1 MSTQEKIW
9 RDRHG
14 ICHVE
19 GKSKK
24 EVFELMGYAHGKDRG
39 MQVLLMRILGQG
51 RTSELLDSSDET
63 LEIDKFFR
71 RMNWAGST
79 SSEAAKFSPEAK
91 EVADAYN
98 RGLNKAFAE
107 KIPWEFKLL
116 GYNPEPWRTEDS
128 VLISRMIG
136 YLTLSQS
143 QGEME
148 RLLIELVQAGIDE
161 ERLHELFPGILGG
174 LDIDLV
180 KKIKLQERIISPAS
194 LWNIAA
200 PVMMASNN
208 WAVSG
213 MKTASGMPILAND
226 PHLEVNRLPNVWY
239 EMALKTEER
248 YGMGGTMPGVPAILV
263 GRNNDLAWGATYTF
277 MDSTDSWIEQCKN
290 GRYLREPEKWLKFT
304 EREEIIKRKKKDPVK
319 VVFYENNHGVLE
331 GNPYDDD
338 FYIATAWAP
347 SFSGAATYNTF
358 VKIWDAKTVR
368 EGMDIL
374 GCIETSWNFVLAD
387 TQGNIGYQMSG
398 LMPKRRKGVS
408 GFVPLPGWEGKNDWQ
423 GFEKPEDLPRCFNPE
438 CGYLVTTNQN
448 LNEFGKV
455 SPINISMGPYR
466 SDRISRRLS
475 EKNEITCEYMYQLQH
490 DLFSTQ
496 AESFMK
502 ILAPLLPGTG
512 SAKRLK
518 DWNFEYS
525 ADSEG
530 AYLFDRFYRELYR
543 AVFGEHG
550 FGRDAVCS
558 LDEHTGIFNDF
569 YINFDRILLSEN
581 SLWFG
586 GRKRE
591 DLYLRAAENA
601 LKEPSRKWGDSRKLI
616 LKNILFNGKLPRFF
630 GFDRGPVTIPGSLA
644 TPHQGQI
651 FESAGRQTSFAPSF
665 RMVTDLSTDANY
677 TNMAGGPSDR
687 RFSKWYCSDL
697 DNWKKGKYKK
707 TSIDSG
713 QEKLPFK

>member
-1 MSTQEKIW
+1 MNAQDKIW
-9 RDRHG
+9 RDAHG
-14 ICHVE
+14 VCHVE
-19 GKSKK
+19 GKDKK
-24 EVFELMGYAHGKDRG
+24 EVFELMGYAHGRDRG

-51 RTSELLDSSDET
+51 RTSEFLDSSDET

-79 SSEAAKFSPEAK
+79 ESEVAKFSPEAI

-98 RGLNKAFAE
+98 MGLNKAFAE

-136 YLTLSQS
+136 YLTLAQS

-161 ERLHELFPGILGG
+161 QRLNELFPGILGG

-180 KKIKLQERIISPAS
+180 KKIKLHERIVSPAS

-213 MKTASGMPILAND
+213 KKTASGKPILAND

-248 YGMGGTMPGVPAILV
+248 YAMGGTMPGVPVIVV
-263 GRNNDLAWGATYTF
+263 GRNPDLAWGATYTF
-277 MDSTDSWIEQCKN
+277 MDSTDSWVEQCKN
-290 GRYLREPEKWLKFT
+290 GRYLREPEKWLQFT
-304 EREEIIKRKKKDPVK
+304 EREEIIKRKKKDPVN
-319 VVFYENNHGVLE
+319 VVFYENDHGVLE
-331 GNPYDDD
+331 GNPYDEGC
-338 FYIATAWAP
+338 YIATAWAP
-347 SFSGAATYNTF
+347 SLSGAATYNTF
-358 VKIWDAKTVR
+358 VKMWDAKNVR

-387 TQGNIGYQMSG
+387 KQGNIGYQMSG
-398 LMPKRRKGVS
+398 LMPKRREGVS
-408 GFVPLPGWEGKNDWQ
+408 GFVPLPGWEEKNNWQ

-455 SPINISMGPYR
+455 NPINVSMGHYR
-466 SDRISRRLS
+466 SDRISRLLS
-475 EKNEITCEYMYQLQH
+475 EKNEITCEYMYKIQH
-490 DLFSTQ
+490 DIFSTQ
-496 AESFMK
+496 AVSFMK
-502 ILAPLLPGTG
+502 ILAPLLSDTKE
-512 SAKRLK
+512 AKILK
-518 DWNFEYS
+518 EWDFEYC

-543 AVFGEHG
+543 EVFGKNG
-550 FGRDAVCS
+550 FGAEANEF
-558 LDEHTGIFNDF
+558 LDKHTGIFNDF
-569 YINFDRILLSEN
+569 YINFDNILLSEH

-591 DLYLRAAENA
+591 DLYLRAAEKA
-601 LKEPSRKWGDSRKLI
+601 LKEPPQKWGNTRKLM
-616 LKNILFNGKLPRFF
+616 LKNILFNGKLPRFL
-630 GFDRGPVTIPGSLA
+630 GFDRGPVTIIGSLA

-651 FESAGRQTSFAPSF
+651 FESVGRQTSFAPSF
-665 RMVTDLSTDANY
+665 RMVTDLSTDDIY

-697 DNWKKGKYKK
+697 DNWITGKYKK
-707 TSIDSG
+707 MYVDSG
-713 QEKLPFK
+713 QKKLPFK